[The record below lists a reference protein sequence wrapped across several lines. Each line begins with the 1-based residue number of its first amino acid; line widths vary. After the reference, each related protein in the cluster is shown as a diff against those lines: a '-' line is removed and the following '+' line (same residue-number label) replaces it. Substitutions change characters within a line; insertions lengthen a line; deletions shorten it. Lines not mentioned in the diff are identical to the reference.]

1 MKKSEMEIFIE
12 EMSAIGDD
20 WTLDQVK
27 EVYGDK
33 SLDEALEERRSLVGM
48 HLGNISSLIGTIFR

>member
-12 EMSAIGDD
+12 VMSAIGDD
-20 WTLDQVK
+20 WTLEQVE

-33 SLDEALEERRSLVGM
+33 SLDEALENRKSLLNM
-48 HLGNISSLIGTIFR
+48 HLGNVASLIGSIYK